1 MEKKNKTEFSELR
14 RIPGGPVWDPAPD
27 FGHCTIPWPPWDP
40 APDFLN
46 FLDKAKSKEFVRL
59 QINFKMKELEN
70 QLELYREA
78 LKLI

>member
-14 RIPGGPVWDPAPD
+14 RIPRGPIWDPAPD
-27 FGHCTIPWPPWDP
+27 FGYGPPVWPPWDP
-40 APDFLN
+40 APDFLK
-46 FLDKAKSKEFVRL
+46 FLDKAKSKEFVQL
-59 QINFKMKELEN
+59 QINFRIKELEN